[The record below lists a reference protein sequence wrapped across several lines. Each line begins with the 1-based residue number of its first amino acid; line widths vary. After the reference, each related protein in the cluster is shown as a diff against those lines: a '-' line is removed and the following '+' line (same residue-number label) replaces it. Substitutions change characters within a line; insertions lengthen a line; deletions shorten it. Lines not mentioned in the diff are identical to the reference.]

1 VISLVCRISL
11 PSINAE
17 VFRVTA
23 RSGDDSDHRKSVFG
37 LSPDQR
43 QIDGESISDDGRRA
57 GDGPDGAALLM
68 TVFGMTRMALPT
80 PESVAW

>member
-1 VISLVCRISL
+1 MSL
-11 PSINAE
+11 PPINAE

-23 RSGDDSDHRKSVFG
+23 RSGDDGDRRKSVFG

-43 QIDGESISDDGRRA
+43 QIDGESIREGGRRA
-57 GDGPDGAALLM
+57 GDGPDGAALMM
-68 TVFGMTRMALPT
+68 TVLGMTRMALPT